1 MPDEAAKHASSHPT
15 ITELGR
21 REPGRGGGEDRE
33 GCLLPWGQTPVTTR
47 LSALSRP
54 ITGV

>member
-15 ITELGR
+15 IAELGR

-33 GCLLPWGQTPVTTR
+33 GCLLPWGQTPVMGR
-47 LSALSRP
+47 LKVLSRVV
-54 ITGV
+54 TGV